1 MEETFPKRR
10 RHYLSKR
17 MPRQRLLDSAF
28 SKFESVLD
36 GLAECDW
43 MASMRIQFFAALL
56 GVAVLAAGCVN
67 TVTGE
72 KTAGVPFIK
81 DSIEARYERPADQ
94 VFQAA
99 KEAVKQYGVLV
110 NEGTLYGQTNAVGN
124 LVKTVQGRVNQRTVW
139 VRVEQIDQKVSD
151 VTVQTRTQGGM
162 SDIDLAAQIDKQI
175 AVNLSH

>member
-1 MEETFPKRR
+1 MPHQRR
-10 RHYLSKR
+10 C
-17 MPRQRLLDSAF
+17 DSA
-28 SKFESVLD
+28 SSDFESVLD
-36 GLAECDW
+36 ALAECDW
-43 MASMRIQFFAALL
+43 MASMRIKFFAGLI

-81 DSIEARYERPADQ
+81 DSIESRYERPADQ
-94 VFQAA
+94 VFEAA
-99 KEAVKQYGVLV
+99 KSAVKDDGVLV

-124 LVKTVQGRVNQRTVW
+124 LVKTVQGRVNQRSVW
-139 VRVEQIDQKVSD
+139 VRVEQVDPRVSD

-175 AVNLSH
+175 ALKLSH